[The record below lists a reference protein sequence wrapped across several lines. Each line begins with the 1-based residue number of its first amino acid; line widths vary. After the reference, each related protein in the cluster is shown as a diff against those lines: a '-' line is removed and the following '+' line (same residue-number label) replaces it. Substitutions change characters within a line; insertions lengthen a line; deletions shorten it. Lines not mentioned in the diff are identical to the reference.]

1 MKKTIAAAISLILAL
16 GALPAGAVFAREGD
30 SGYDGGISSG
40 YSSGKIVMDYQE
52 LCFITGE
59 PIVLK
64 GTLQIRKQQKQDAI
78 TSTYTYSLKN
88 ADKSATLT
96 RVLNFSTSLAT
107 KDNGQIIEETSYSR
121 APTETLRIGST
132 SYTLKTSNFTRSS
145 LVDPKP
151 AINYFA
157 GNLWGKKVY
166 QIGTTAN
173 GGTVTVETTGDFYG
187 YEQYWGSAEVQSLYY
202 TVESEKKGGDEP
214 DQWGG
219 TARVTLSS
227 TVTNQLKYFRN
238 EPDQISF
245 EGGYV
250 QSQNNNSILE
260 YTSSM
265 PEFDAG
271 GVSTD
276 RILTK
281 SGSLQLETFPVQKR
295 LPAVDLSNI
304 RGHWAEEDLKLMY
317 GLEIF
322 QGDGRN
328 LKPDQYITKAE
339 FAAAIVQAA
348 KEVPPD
354 PALTTKVAPNASR
367 RAASQPVV
375 SPFDDVSIENTY
387 FDQINSAYNRGL
399 LTGKGSN
406 LFGPNDSITVAE
418 AVTIFIRAV
427 GLESLAPSP
436 LAVTNFRDNDLIPA
450 YARNAAYVAAKIGLV
465 QGDDKG
471 YLRPAEKLTKAR
483 AAAMLKRFIVYLQD
497 GIKQDYR
504 DRLVNY

>member
-1 MKKTIAAAISLILAL
+1 MRKITAVAL
-16 GALPAGAVFAREGD
+16 SFIIGLGVLPAGAVFAREGD

-40 YSSGKIVMDYQE
+40 YSPGKTLMDYQE
-52 LCFITGE
+52 VCFVTGE

-64 GTLQIRKQQKQDAI
+64 GTLQIRKQQRQNTI
-78 TSTYTYSLKN
+78 TSTYTYTLRN
-88 ADKSATLT
+88 TDKSATLT
-96 RVLNFSTSLAT
+96 RVLNLSTTLVT
-107 KDNGQIIEETSYSR
+107 KDNGQIVEETSYSR
-121 APTETLRIGST
+121 TPTETLRIGST
-132 SYTLKTSNFTRSS
+132 SYVLKTSDFTRSS

-157 GNLWGKKVY
+157 GNLWGKKAY
-166 QIGTTAN
+166 QVGTAAN

-187 YEQYWGSAEVQSLYY
+187 YEQYWGSAEVQSLNY
-202 TVESEKKGGDEP
+202 TVESEQNGGDEP

-219 TARVTLSS
+219 AARVTLSS
-227 TVTNQLKYFRN
+227 TVTNQLKYFKN

-245 EGGYV
+245 DGGYV

-260 YTSSM
+260 YTCSM
-265 PEFDAG
+265 PRFDADG
-271 GVSTD
+271 ISTD
-276 RILTK
+276 KIITT
-281 SGSLQLETFPVQKR
+281 SDSLQIETFPVQKR

-317 GLEIF
+317 GLEVF
-322 QGDGRN
+322 KGDGRN
-328 LKPDQYITKAE
+328 LKPDQYISKAE

-354 PALTTKVAPNASR
+354 PALTTRTAPATNR
-367 RAASQPVV
+367 RTTNQPVV

-387 FDQINSAYNRGL
+387 FDQINSAYTRGL
-399 LTGKGSN
+399 LTGKGNN
-406 LFGPNDSITVAE
+406 LFGPNDSMTVAE

-450 YARNAAYVAAKIGLV
+450 YARNAAFVAQKIGLV

-471 YLRPAEKLTKAR
+471 YLRPDEKLTKAR